1 MESCQTRSLCDHCT
15 GGQEG
20 DSAEFFLTPVPV
32 KSASAAVAW
41 HLALE
46 HSLCHTPGHQETVWP
61 WHAWLQPRHHRYTTA
76 MASEMLLVDLKRD
89 YRIGH
94 LDNAC
99 PISYSNWASNPL
111 HLYIKYNTTQP
122 DEHPNKYHTPYHNH
136 KVIRDNGL
144 NNQLIQ
150 LNSFATIK
158 SVDEREQ
165 TQWAENAAVAP
176 PSHSQVWLFFIL
188 SSTHSVTWI

>member
-1 MESCQTRSLCDHCT
+1 
-15 GGQEG
+15 
-20 DSAEFFLTPVPV
+20 
-32 KSASAAVAW
+32 
-41 HLALE
+41 
-46 HSLCHTPGHQETVWP
+46 
-61 WHAWLQPRHHRYTTA
+61 

-99 PISYSNWASNPL
+99 PISYSNRASNPL
-111 HLYIKYNTTQP
+111 HLYIKHNTTQP

-150 LNSFATIK
+150 LNNFATIK

-188 SSTHSVTWI
+188 SSTHSVT